1 MKMLL
6 ALKLFLKFHT
16 FTKIKFTMLRA
27 VVIDDIETIRK
38 KNIAIIKAN
47 CPSILIIGEA
57 ESVESGIS
65 IIKQLSPDIVFL
77 DVEMP
82 DGTGFDLLQKMNPI
96 NFKVIFIT
104 GFEDFAIRA
113 FRFSAI
119 DYLLKPLDADELVD
133 AVKKAEESLSK
144 EVFDMKLNN
153 LFANLERPKNLQK
166 LVLKTADKI
175 YSVNIQDVVNC
186 ESDKNYTTFN
196 FINAPKLIVSTNL
209 KEYEMMLVP
218 HNFFRTHQSH
228 LINMAY
234 FDHFI
239 KTDGGNTVV
248 MKNKATIPLS
258 VRKKEEFLVLL
269 ENL

>member
-1 MKMLL
+1 
-6 ALKLFLKFHT
+6 
-16 FTKIKFTMLRA
+16 MLRA

-47 CPSILIIGEA
+47 CPNISIIGQA
-57 ESVESGIS
+57 DAVESGINL
-65 IIKQLSPDIVFL
+65 IKQLSPDIVFL

-82 DGTGFDLLQKMNPI
+82 DGTGFDLLQKLSPI

-104 GFEDFAIRA
+104 GYEDFAIRA

-119 DYLLKPLDADELVD
+119 DYLLKPLDADDLVE

-144 EVFDMKLNN
+144 EVFDMKINN
-153 LFANLERPKNLQK
+153 LFTNLERPKNLQK
-166 LVLKTADKI
+166 LILKTADKI

-209 KEYEMMLVP
+209 KEYETLLTP

-248 MKNKATIPLS
+248 MKNKTTIPLS

>member
-1 MKMLL
+1 
-6 ALKLFLKFHT
+6 
-16 FTKIKFTMLRA
+16 MLRA
-27 VVIDDIETIRK
+27 IVIDDIDSIRK
-38 KNIAIIKAN
+38 KNCALIN
-47 CPSILIIGEA
+47 DYCPNVSVIGQADSVVSATIL
-57 ESVESGIS
+57 
-65 IIKQLSPDIVFL
+65 IKQLSPDLIFL

-82 DGTGFDLLQKMNPI
+82 DGTGFDLLQKLSPI

-104 GFEDFAIRA
+104 GYEDFAIKA

-119 DYLLKPLDADELVD
+119 DYLLKPLDKDHLLD
-133 AVKKAEESLSK
+133 AVKKAEDSLSK
-144 EVFDMKLNN
+144 EIFDTKLNN

-166 LVLKTADKI
+166 LILKTADKI
-175 YSVNIQDVVNC
+175 FSVDIQDIVHC

-196 FINAPKLIVSTNL
+196 FINAPKLVVSTNL
-209 KEYEMMLVP
+209 KEYETILTP

-234 FDHFI
+234 FDYFI

-248 MKNKATIPLS
+248 MKNKSTIPLS

-269 ENL
+269 DNL

>member
-1 MKMLL
+1 
-6 ALKLFLKFHT
+6 
-16 FTKIKFTMLRA
+16 MLRA
-27 VVIDDIETIRK
+27 IVIDDIETIRI
-38 KNIAIIKAN
+38 NNVAIIKSSCSN
-47 CPSILIIGEA
+47 ISIIGQA
-57 ESVESGIS
+57 DSVESGIK
-65 IIKQLSPDIVFL
+65 IIQQLSPDIVFL

-82 DGTGFDLLQKMNPI
+82 DGSGFDLLQRLKPI

-104 GFEDFAIRA
+104 GYEDFAIRA

-119 DYLLKPLDADELVD
+119 DYLLKPLQPNDLIE
-133 AVKKAEESLSK
+133 AVQKAQESLNN
-144 EVFDMKLNN
+144 EVVEMKLNN

-166 LVLKTADKI
+166 LVLKTADRI

-196 FINAPKLIVSTNL
+196 FINAPKLVVSTNL
-209 KEYEMMLVP
+209 KEYETLLSP
-218 HNFFRTHQSH
+218 YNFFRTHKSH

-239 KTDGGNTVV
+239 KADGGNKIV
-248 MKNKATIPLS
+248 MKNKLTVPLS
-258 VRKKEEFLVLL
+258 VRKKEEFLILL

>member
-1 MKMLL
+1 ML
-6 ALKLFLKFHT
+6 K
-16 FTKIKFTMLRA
+16 A
-27 VVIDDIETIRK
+27 VVIDDIENIRK
-38 KNIAIIKAN
+38 KNIAIIKAS
-47 CPSILIIGEA
+47 CPNVSVIGQA
-57 ESVESGIS
+57 DSVASGVEVIR
-65 IIKQLSPDIVFL
+65 QLSPDIVFL

-82 DGTGFDLLQKMNPI
+82 DGTGFDLLQKLKPI

-104 GFEDFAIRA
+104 GYEDFAIRA

-119 DYLLKPLDADELVD
+119 DYLLKPLDAADLVD
-133 AVKKAEESLSK
+133 AVKKAEDSLGK
-144 EVFDMKLNN
+144 EVFDMKLSN
-153 LFANLERPKNLQK
+153 LFSNLERPKDLQK
-166 LVLKTADKI
+166 LVLKTSDKI
-175 YSVNIQDVVNC
+175 YSVNIQDIVNC

-209 KEYEMMLVP
+209 KEYETMLSP
-218 HNFFRTHQSH
+218 YNFFRTHQSH

-239 KTDGGNTVV
+239 KADGGNTIM
-248 MKNKATIPLS
+248 MKNKTSVPLS

>member
-1 MKMLL
+1 
-6 ALKLFLKFHT
+6 
-16 FTKIKFTMLRA
+16 MLRA
-27 VVIDDIETIRK
+27 IVIDDIEAIRK
-38 KNIAIIKAN
+38 KNIAIIKSS
-47 CPSILIIGEA
+47 CPNISIIGQA
-57 ESVESGIS
+57 DSVESGIT
-65 IIKQLSPDIVFL
+65 IIKQLVPDIVFL

-82 DGTGFDLLQKMNPI
+82 DGTGFDLLQKLKPI

-104 GFEDFAIRA
+104 GHEDFAIRA

-119 DYLLKPLDADELVD
+119 DYLLKPLNSSDLIE

-144 EVFDMKLNN
+144 EVFEMKLNN
-153 LFANLERPKNLQK
+153 LFTNIERPKSLQK
-166 LVLKTADKI
+166 LILKTADKI
-175 YSVNIQDVVNC
+175 YSVNIQDIVNC

-196 FINAPKLIVSTNL
+196 FINAPKLVVSTNL
-209 KEYEMMLVP
+209 KEYESLLVP

-239 KTDGGNTVV
+239 KSEGGNTIV
-248 MKNKATIPLS
+248 MKNKVTVPLS

-269 ENL
+269 ENLQV